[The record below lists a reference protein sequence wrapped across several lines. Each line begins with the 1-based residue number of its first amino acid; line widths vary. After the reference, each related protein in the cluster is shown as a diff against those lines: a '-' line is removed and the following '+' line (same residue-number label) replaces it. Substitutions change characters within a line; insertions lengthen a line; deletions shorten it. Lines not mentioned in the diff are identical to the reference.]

1 MSTKAVLQDSVV
13 VNVPSGLP
21 YLVIRFPLLQSPSC
35 GSDEAPSNYQLINSE
50 NILCSV
56 DPSNVKNV
64 QDESGNSY
72 RELTYKNPP
81 AGQITIQAKTGQI
94 DIAANLSKPLPDVN
108 LPISSNDMP
117 SCVSKFLLP
126 SRYVQSDSPDIQE
139 LAQNIVGNTKS
150 ESQAA
155 KKISYWLRQNLQ
167 YGGSMMLK
175 DTDALSVMHNK
186 YSICCGW
193 AHLFIA
199 LARASGI
206 PARFVGG
213 YVIAGSFTYPTSTD
227 GLDRV
232 TTFNTSLMH
241 AWVEL
246 WYPNQGWVAY
256 DPQSSAGFVD
266 THHIRLWT
274 SIDGGSTL
282 PLVTWE
288 SIGKSPDVTFT
299 ETENASD
306 VTDQLD
312 MHCIGRQGDRLAGP
326 IMLSR

>member
-117 SCVSKFLLP
+117 SCDAQQILHLLW
-126 SRYVQSDSPDIQE
+126 
-139 LAQNIVGNTKS
+139 VG
-150 ESQAA
+150 
-155 KKISYWLRQNLQ
+155 
-167 YGGSMMLK
+167 
-175 DTDALSVMHNK
+175 
-186 YSICCGW
+186 
-193 AHLFIA
+193 
-199 LARASGI
+199 AS
-206 PARFVGG
+206 F
-213 YVIAGSFTYPTSTD
+213 YCS
-227 GLDRV
+227 
-232 TTFNTSLMH
+232 
-241 AWVEL
+241 
-246 WYPNQGWVAY
+246 
-256 DPQSSAGFVD
+256 
-266 THHIRLWT
+266 
-274 SIDGGSTL
+274 
-282 PLVTWE
+282 
-288 SIGKSPDVTFT
+288 
-299 ETENASD
+299 
-306 VTDQLD
+306 
-312 MHCIGRQGDRLAGP
+312 RQGKRNTCSVCGRVCYRWEFYVSD
-326 IMLSR
+326 IH